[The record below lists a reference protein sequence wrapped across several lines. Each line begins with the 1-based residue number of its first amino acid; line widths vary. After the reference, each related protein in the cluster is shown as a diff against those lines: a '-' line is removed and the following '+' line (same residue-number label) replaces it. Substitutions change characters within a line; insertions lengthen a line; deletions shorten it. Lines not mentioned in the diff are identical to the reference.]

1 MTGKILIWLLATIF
15 LATASFAHAQQ
26 PTKVSR
32 IGLLHAGTPESPS
45 RRIEALRQDLRELGY
60 VEGKHIIIEYRF
72 AEGKADRLPDLAA
85 ELVRLKVEVIV
96 TSGGP
101 ASQAAKKA
109 TTMIPIVMA
118 GVGDPVRLGL
128 VESLAR
134 PGGNITGIT
143 DLGPELIG
151 KRLEVLKEAVPRVSR
166 VAFLL
171 NAAAGSRQ
179 IMLTEAEAAAQN
191 LGVKLQAIEV
201 QGPNPD
207 FDDAFRAAANER
219 VGAVITSPDPFIASH
234 RKQVLE
240 LLAKRRLPTM
250 HPTAAWTEAGGLM
263 SYGTDFPDLY
273 RRAATYVDKILK
285 GTKPADLPVQRP
297 TKFEFIINLKTAKQI
312 GLTIPSNVLAR
323 ADRVIR

>member
-1 MTGKILIWLLATIF
+1 MSNKPIWLAAIVF

-32 IGLLHAGTPESPS
+32 IGLLYAGTPESPA
-45 RRIEALRQDLRELGY
+45 RRLEAFRQNLHDLGY
-60 VEGKHIIIEYRF
+60 VEGKNIIFEHRF
-72 AEGKADRLPDLAA
+72 ADGKPDRLFDLAA
-85 ELVRLKVEVIV
+85 ELVRLKVEAIV

-109 TTMIPIVMA
+109 TTIIPIVMA

-134 PGGNITGIT
+134 PAGNITGFT

-166 VAFLL
+166 IVFLL
-171 NAAAGSRQ
+171 NVAAGSRQ

-191 LGVKLQAIEV
+191 LGFKLQAIEV

-207 FDDAFRAAANER
+207 FDDAFRAASNER

-234 RKQVLE
+234 RQRVLE
-240 LLAKRRLPTM
+240 LLAERRLPTM
-250 HPTAAWTEAGGLM
+250 HPNASWTDGGGLM
-263 SYGTDFPDLY
+263 SYGTDFPD
-273 RRAATYVDKILK
+273 
-285 GTKPADLPVQRP
+285 
-297 TKFEFIINLKTAKQI
+297 
-312 GLTIPSNVLAR
+312 
-323 ADRVIR
+323 